1 MKPGIRKLINFL
13 FIGVTIALV
22 CILAFGNS
30 DLENAWEAL
39 FTLDPWW
46 LLGAAGCW
54 FAYLFF
60 DALGYHYFLRK
71 QGYGV
76 KLSFAAS
83 TIATSPPAPA
93 ADSPCRSIT

>member
-46 LLGAAGCW
+46 LLGAAGCSKRW
-54 FAYLFF
+54 
-60 DALGYHYFLRK
+60 
-71 QGYGV
+71 
-76 KLSFAAS
+76 
-83 TIATSPPAPA
+83 
-93 ADSPCRSIT
+93 

>member
-39 FTLDPWW
+39 FTL
-46 LLGAAGCW
+46 AAGRGGGLVC
-54 FAYLFF
+54 
-60 DALGYHYFLRK
+60 
-71 QGYGV
+71 
-76 KLSFAAS
+76 LSVL
-83 TIATSPPAPA
+83 
-93 ADSPCRSIT
+93 

>member
-46 LLGAAGCW
+46 LLGAAGVLLWSLGCHLRFCCW
-54 FAYLFF
+54 LRRWGREAEELFSQA
-60 DALGYHYFLRK
+60 AL
-71 QGYGV
+71 
-76 KLSFAAS
+76 
-83 TIATSPPAPA
+83 SPV
-93 ADSPCRSIT
+93 R

>member
-46 LLGAAGCW
+46 LLGAGLPICSLTRW
-54 FAYLFF
+54 VTTIFC
-60 DALGYHYFLRK
+60 
-71 QGYGV
+71 
-76 KLSFAAS
+76 AS
-83 TIATSPPAPA
+83 RDMGSNCPL
-93 ADSPCRSIT
+93 RSIFP

>member
-39 FTLDPWW
+39 V
-46 LLGAAGCW
+46 AAGR
-54 FAYLFF
+54 
-60 DALGYHYFLRK
+60 G
-71 QGYGV
+71 GV
-76 KLSFAAS
+76 LVCLSVL
-83 TIATSPPAPA
+83 
-93 ADSPCRSIT
+93 